1 MIWLYS
7 ISIIF
12 FQFQG
17 MSVWQFKFYL
27 PSRAHFLTSIHSLLL
42 KTNHHRQKQIFFS
55 FLWLL
60 CSISKF
66 RVGHSIFSNIY
77 SQNLSS
83 RNSLSSFS
91 SMVTTYTIQTNR
103 REGTLYFSQN
113 SEEYHTTLSNT
124 RIDQLFDL
132 NSTLI
137 GEIQRLKLDIEA
149 LKRDRN

>member
-1 MIWLYS
+1 
-7 ISIIF
+7 
-12 FQFQG
+12 
-17 MSVWQFKFYL
+17 
-27 PSRAHFLTSIHSLLL
+27 
-42 KTNHHRQKQIFFS
+42 
-55 FLWLL
+55 
-60 CSISKF
+60 
-66 RVGHSIFSNIY
+66 
-77 SQNLSS
+77 
-83 RNSLSSFS
+83 
-91 SMVTTYTIQTNR
+91 MVTTYTIQTNR